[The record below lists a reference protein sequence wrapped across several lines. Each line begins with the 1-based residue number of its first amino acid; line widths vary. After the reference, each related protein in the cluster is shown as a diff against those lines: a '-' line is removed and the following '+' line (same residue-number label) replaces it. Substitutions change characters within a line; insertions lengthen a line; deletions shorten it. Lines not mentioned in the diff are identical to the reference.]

1 MVTAE
6 MVQPFLRAVEA
17 TGKNPNPLL
26 RKLGLTRQDITD
38 PEKFIPGQTW
48 YDFCEAAAVLV
59 KNPHLGYEIGA
70 HMALDHLPNMD
81 ILRLPHATL
90 GELLNALVIDA
101 PRITSLA
108 TYRVGTNGV
117 TAELETHRVFK
128 PARSPA
134 QVDGYFVGFMLRIL
148 RLCTDTAWDARR
160 VTVAVSDP
168 KAVPLSEHPIVVYK
182 DQEFRGAQFAFP
194 AVWLLHRTD
203 GAARQ
208 TLHVQREHG
217 VAFVDVV
224 RTLLERHLDEPGL
237 TLERFSEL
245 TSMSP
250 DRIKRSLADHGTS
263 YANERDLLR
272 ASRAKMLLATT
283 SESIGSIGS
292 RVGHPAPP
300 GFTRRFCRWTGETPS
315 GWRAKNHLV

>member
-26 RKLGLTRQDITD
+26 RKLGLTREDIANA
-38 PEKFIPGQTW
+38 EKFIPGQTW
-48 YDFCEAAAVLV
+48 YDFCEAAAALGHD
-59 KNPHLGYEIGA
+59 PHLGYEIGA
-70 HMALDHLPNMD
+70 RMALDHLPNMD

-101 PRITSLA
+101 RRITSLA

-117 TAELETHRVFK
+117 TAQLETQRVFK
-128 PARSPA
+128 PARPPA
-134 QVDGYFVGFMLRIL
+134 QVDGFFVGFMLRIL
-148 RLCTDTAWDARR
+148 RLCTDTAWHAGR
-160 VTVAVSDP
+160 VTVTVSDP
-168 KAVPLSEHPIVVYK
+168 KAVPLTEHPVVIYK
-182 DQEFRGAQFAFP
+182 DPQFRGAQFTFP

-208 TLHVQREHG
+208 TLHVQREHALG
-217 VAFVDVV
+217 FRDVV
-224 RTLLERHLDEPGL
+224 RTLLKRHLDQPGL

-263 YANERDLLR
+263 YAKERDQLR
-272 ASRAKMLLATT
+272 VSRAKMLLATT

-292 RVGHPAPP
+292 RVGHPDSP
-300 GFTRRFCRWTGETPS
+300 GFTRRFCRWTGDTPS